1 MIKPMNGKMLALL
14 LLMFLILVGGPGCQE
29 TKPPQSPEAV
39 AFQKE
44 IQAVINRIAPPLI
57 EPVAG
62 KDMQAIQKALIKTF
76 KICDKQCEG
85 IFYNVFIL
93 DKNGVLSAVYPP
105 AEVKRFQFSNYKAVQ
120 KAFAEKKPNQ
130 TILYQP
136 DGTATYIICVPLI
149 YKNQVAGILALGFE
163 GENVRQERGL
173 SQEEFMRLEFHTP

>member
-136 DGTATYIICVPLI
+136 DGTATCHLPQPAAEIGGDQANFGNLLLLLLEV
-149 YKNQVAGILALGFE
+149 GTRFILGK
-163 GENVRQERGL
+163 
-173 SQEEFMRLEFHTP
+173 ST